1 MPIVPSD
8 DIFVTPRIFFRG
20 FNEPGLSRTD
30 SAAVLFEC
38 LHGLRLGEKRLSVA
52 AATGSAKRQRRFA
65 SDERAE
71 HKRGAGR
78 P

>member
-8 DIFVTPRIFFRG
+8 DIFVTTRIFFRG
-20 FNEPGLSRTD
+20 FNELGLSRTD

-38 LHGLRLGEKRLSVA
+38 LYDLRLGEERLSVA
-52 AATGSAKRQRRFA
+52 AATGSAKRQWRFA

-71 HKRGAGR
+71 HKRGTGG